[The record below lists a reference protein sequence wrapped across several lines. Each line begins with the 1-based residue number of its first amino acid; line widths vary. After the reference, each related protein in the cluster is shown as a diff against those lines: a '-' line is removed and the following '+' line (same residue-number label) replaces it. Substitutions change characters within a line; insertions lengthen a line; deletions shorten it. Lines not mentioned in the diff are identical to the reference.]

1 MILVG
6 RIRLFSLGSRN
17 KEIWGGVGWGG
28 WEEREVGVCD
38 LMVKDENIQI
48 QSSLLTITLFPLP
61 VVKFNLKKKKNI

>member
-1 MILVG
+1 M
-6 RIRLFSLGSRN
+6 
-17 KEIWGGVGWGG
+17 GWGG

-61 VVKFNLKKKKNI
+61 VVKFNLKKKKKHLMSF